1 MYQHTRVDDVR
12 QAYFFEHEPGHFPDL
27 CCQGTCWSRF
37 ARGLKGAGDII
48 VPDRPGNGIDWN
60 EDAVKRYAI

>member
-1 MYQHTRVDDVR
+1 
-12 QAYFFEHEPGHFPDL
+12 L
-27 CCQGTCWSRF
+27 LSRF

-60 EDAVKRYAI
+60 EDAIKRYAI